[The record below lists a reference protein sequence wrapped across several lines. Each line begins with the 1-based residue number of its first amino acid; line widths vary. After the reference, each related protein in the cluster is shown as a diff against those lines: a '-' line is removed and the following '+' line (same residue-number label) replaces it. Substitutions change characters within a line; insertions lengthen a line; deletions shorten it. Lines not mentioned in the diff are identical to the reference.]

1 MALSQ
6 RHRSTIYTR
15 LEPLL
20 GEEETEALL
29 AQFPAREIDEP
40 VTREFVHAEIEGLR
54 SEMNERFGTLHAG
67 MNDRFGTLHA
77 EMNDRFGT
85 LHAEMNERFGTL
97 HAEMNERFGTLRAEM
112 HDHLRSQTVWFAGSM
127 MAGLGLAATL
137 ARLIG

>member
-54 SEMNERFGTLHAG
+54 AEMNERFGTLHAG
-67 MNDRFGTLHA
+67 MNERFGTLHA
-77 EMNDRFGT
+77 EMNDR
-85 LHAEMNERFGTL
+85 
-97 HAEMNERFGTLRAEM
+97 LRA
-112 HDHLRSQTVWFAGSM
+112 QTVWFAGSM

-137 ARLIG
+137 ARLVA